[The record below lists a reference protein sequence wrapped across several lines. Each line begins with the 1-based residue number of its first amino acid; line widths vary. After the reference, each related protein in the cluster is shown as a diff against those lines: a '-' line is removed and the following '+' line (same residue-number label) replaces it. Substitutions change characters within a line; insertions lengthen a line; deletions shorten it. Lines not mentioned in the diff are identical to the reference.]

1 MSSLSK
7 LHEKCNK
14 CKYKYKDSC
23 DNKRI
28 IACEIAELPE
38 PNIMSS
44 SVPNA
49 EPLAQSLLMPNTPI
63 TINMGEYGTINTSL
77 EEIQEQL
84 KRDFYKDLNIGCN
97 YGY

>member
-1 MSSLSK
+1 MSTLIK

-14 CKYKYKDSC
+14 CKYKDSC
-23 DNKRI
+23 DNKRM
-28 IACEIAELPE
+28 IACEIAELPK
-38 PNIMSS
+38 PNMMSS
-44 SVPNA
+44 CIPNT
-49 EPLAQSLLMPNTPI
+49 ESLTQPLLIPNTPI

-84 KRDFYKDLNIGCN
+84 KREFYKDLNIGCN